1 MSAREELFTQLR
13 NAGRILRDAD
23 QMRGEDDD
31 TVDEKWLKLYR
42 QQVAAALQER
52 FNCSISS
59 LWRLV
64 GNEGARRL
72 VCVAAFSSEPGQLPQ
87 GTEIHEHEYRDYLAA
102 LATAGIYKCND
113 TLADPNLAGMRASYL
128 EPQHIRA
135 LLDAAFRVNG
145 RTYGVLCIE
154 QRHVPR
160 AWTLYDEVDLR
171 KAASIISLQLAS
183 SPFSPL
189 ELGLESS

>member
-1 MSAREELFTQLR
+1 MSAREELFAKLR

-23 QMRGEDDD
+23 QMRVAEDDKL
-31 TVDEKWLKLYR
+31 DEKWLLLYR

-59 LWRLV
+59 LWRLT

-72 VCVAAFSSEPGQLPQ
+72 VCVAAFSNEPGQLPQ
-87 GTEIHEHEYRDYLAA
+87 GAEIHEHEYRDYLAA
-102 LATAGIYKCND
+102 LAVNGIYRCPD
-113 TLADPNLAGMRASYL
+113 TMADPNLAGMRDGYL
-128 EPQHIRA
+128 VPQQVRA
-135 LLDAAFRVNG
+135 LLDAAFRING

-154 QRHVPR
+154 QRHTPR
-160 AWTLYDEVDLR
+160 SWTVFDEVDLR

-189 ELGLESS
+189 ELSDE

>member
-1 MSAREELFTQLR
+1 MSAREELFTKLR

-23 QMRGEDDD
+23 QMRGADDD
-31 TVDEKWLKLYR
+31 TLDEKWLALYR

-52 FNCSISS
+52 FSCSISS

-64 GNEGARRL
+64 GNEGERRL
-72 VCVAAFSSEPGQLPQ
+72 VCVAAFSNEPGQLPQ

-102 LATAGIYKCND
+102 LGTAGIYKCSD

-128 EPQHIRA
+128 EPQQIRA

-154 QRHVPR
+154 QRHTPR
-160 AWTLYDEVDLR
+160 AWTLYDEIDLR

-189 ELGLESS
+189 ELGTETR

>member
-1 MSAREELFTQLR
+1 MSAREELFTKLR

-23 QMRGEDDD
+23 QMRVAGDD
-31 TVDEKWLKLYR
+31 TPDEKWLALYR

-52 FNCSISS
+52 FSCSISS
-59 LWRLV
+59 LWRLA
-64 GNEGARRL
+64 GAEGSRRL

-87 GTEIHEHEYRDYLAA
+87 GAEIHEHEFRDYLNT
-102 LATAGIYKCND
+102 LAINGIYKCPD
-113 TLADPNLAGMRASYL
+113 TMADPNLAGMRDSYL
-128 EPQHIRA
+128 VPLQVRA

-154 QRHVPR
+154 QRHTPR
-160 AWTLYDEVDLR
+160 SWTIFDEVDLR

-183 SPFSPL
+183 SPFRPL
-189 ELGLESS
+189 ELGVE